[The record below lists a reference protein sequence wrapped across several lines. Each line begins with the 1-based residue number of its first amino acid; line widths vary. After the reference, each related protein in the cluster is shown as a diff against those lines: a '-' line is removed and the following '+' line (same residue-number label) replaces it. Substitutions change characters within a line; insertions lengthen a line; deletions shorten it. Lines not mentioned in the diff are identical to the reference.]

1 MKPLDQILT
10 AIARKHLGI
19 DTLATRRSD
28 DFDFHVVPV
37 WGIRAALEAAHLG
50 GAQSTRRAASEL
62 SEALEYVRA
71 TLKLRQLDEASDDEV
86 EEALSI
92 GRTALGK
99 AKRLLPAEPDD
110 IQPPRMADQTVPLP
124 DHSAG
129 PWAYEYNPYT
139 VQRGDEPGV
148 DLPAFEIF
156 DADGTKLFD
165 TNEDMPSEVQEANA
179 RLASA
184 APELLAVLDRCAI
197 LLADYDEQDGEEG
210 DTYRDAIAVITAAT
224 SGRREP

>member
-1 MKPLDQILT
+1 MKPLDQLLT
-10 AIARKHLGI
+10 AIARDHLGI

-28 DFDFHVVPV
+28 DLDFHVVPV

-50 GAQSTRRAASEL
+50 GAQSTRRRPRNYWRPSNTSGPRSSSANWTRPVTTRSRKPCPSAGRPWLKPNASC
-62 SEALEYVRA
+62 
-71 TLKLRQLDEASDDEV
+71 
-86 EEALSI
+86 
-92 GRTALGK
+92 
-99 AKRLLPAEPDD
+99 RLNPTTFSRLAW
-110 IQPPRMADQTVPLP
+110 RDQTAPLP
-124 DHSAG
+124 GHSAG

-156 DADGTKLFD
+156 DAEGNKLFD

-210 DTYRDAIAVITAAT
+210 DAYRDAIAVITAAT

>member
-1 MKPLDQILT
+1 MKPLDQLLT
-10 AIARKHLGI
+10 AIARDHLGI
-19 DTLATRRSD
+19 ETLATRRSD
-28 DFDFHVVPV
+28 DLDFHVVPV
-37 WGIRAALEAAHLG
+37 WGLRAALEAAHSG
-50 GAQSTRRAASEL
+50 GAQSTWRTASEL
-62 SEALEYVRA
+62 LEALEYVRA

-92 GRTALGK
+92 GRSALAK
-99 AKRLLPAEPDD
+99 AKRLMPPEPDD
-110 IQPPRMADQTVPLP
+110 VQPPRMADQTVPLSG
-124 DHSAG
+124 HSAE

-156 DADGTKLFD
+156 DAEGNKLFD
-165 TNEDMPSEVQEANA
+165 TNEDMPSDVQEANA

-210 DTYRDAIAVITAAT
+210 DAYRDAIAVITAAT